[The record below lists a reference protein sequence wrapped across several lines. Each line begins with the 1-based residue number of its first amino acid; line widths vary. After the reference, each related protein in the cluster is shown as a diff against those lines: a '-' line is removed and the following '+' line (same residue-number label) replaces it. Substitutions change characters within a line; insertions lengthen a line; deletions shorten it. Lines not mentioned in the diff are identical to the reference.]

1 MQSRLLRH
9 FLAVVE
15 RKNITAAADDLH
27 ISQPALTRSIRQLEK
42 TIGIALFER
51 LPTGVALTRQGEVL
65 ARRARLMDLEYQH
78 ALAEINAM
86 QQGLAGVLRIG
97 AGPVWITTLLPPVV
111 AAFHKQFPRVKVR
124 LTSGVID
131 TLVPALLSG
140 EIDAFCS
147 TLDFAAQPEI
157 VKEPLITIRHTVVAR
172 AGHPLAGR
180 GTVSAQDMS
189 RYPWLVLVSDQVGT
203 SRVGSY
209 FVANAL
215 EPPTIAVE
223 TTALGIIKILLEGD
237 FLAHFPERMLADAE
251 RFGLVAIPHE
261 GTFWEGEAG
270 IAHRRTNRP
279 TRALES
285 FKAILRASLSRDRQP
300 SKPGP
305 TLERDSIG

>member
-42 TIGIALFER
+42 TIGTVLFER
-51 LPTGVALTRQGEVL
+51 LPTGVALTRHGEVL
-65 ARRARLMDLEYQH
+65 ERRARLMDLEYQH
-78 ALAEINAM
+78 ALAEIGAM
-86 QQGLAGVLRIG
+86 KQGLAGVLRIG

-111 AAFHKQFPRVKVR
+111 AAFAKQFPRVKVR

-131 TLVPALLSG
+131 TLVPELLAG

-157 VKEPLITIRHTVVAR
+157 VKEPLVSIRHAVVAR
-172 AGHPLAGR
+172 ASHPLAGK
-180 GTVSAQDMS
+180 GVASAEDMS
-189 RYPWLVLVSDQVGT
+189 RFAWLVLANDQVGT
-203 SRVGSY
+203 SRIGSY

-215 EPPTIAVE
+215 APPLIAVE

-237 FLAHFPERMLADAE
+237 FLAHFPERMLPYAE
-251 RFGLVAIPHE
+251 RFGLLGIPHE
-261 GTFWEGEAG
+261 GTFWESEAG
-270 IAHRRTNRP
+270 IAYRRTNRP
-279 TRALES
+279 PRPLES
-285 FKAILRASLSRDRQP
+285 FKAILRASISR
-300 SKPGP
+300 
-305 TLERDSIG
+305 

>member
-15 RKNITAAADDLH
+15 RKNITAAAGDLH
-27 ISQPALTRSIRQLEK
+27 ISQPALTRSIRQLET
-42 TIGIALFER
+42 TIGVLLFER
-51 LPTGVALTRQGEVL
+51 LPTGVALTRHGEVL

-78 ALAEINAM
+78 AIAEIGAM
-86 QQGLAGVLRIG
+86 QHGLAGVLRIG

-111 AAFHKQFPRVKVR
+111 AAFHKQFPRVNVR

-131 TLVPALLSG
+131 TLVPELLSG
-140 EIDAFCS
+140 GIDAFCS
-147 TLDFAAQPEI
+147 TLDVAAQPEI
-157 VKEPLITIRHTVVAR
+157 VKEPLISIRHSVVAR

-180 GTVSAQDMS
+180 GTVSAADMS
-189 RYPWLVLVSDQVGT
+189 HFAWLVLANDQVGT

-209 FVANAL
+209 FVANSL

-237 FLAHFPERMLADAE
+237 FLAHFPERMLPDAE

-270 IAHRRTNRP
+270 IAYRRTTRP
-279 TRALES
+279 ARSVES
-285 FKAILRASLSRDRQP
+285 FKAILRASISR
-300 SKPGP
+300 
-305 TLERDSIG
+305 

>member
-42 TIGIALFER
+42 TIGSVLFER

-65 ARRARLMDLEYQH
+65 ARRARLMDLEYRH
-78 ALAEINAM
+78 ALAEITAM
-86 QQGLAGVLRIG
+86 QQGLVGVLRVG

-111 AAFHKQFPRVKVR
+111 AAFYKQYPRVKVR

-140 EIDAFCS
+140 EIDVFCS
-147 TLDFAAQPEI
+147 TFDFAAQPEI
-157 VKEPLITIRHTVVAR
+157 IKEPLLTIRHTVVAR

-180 GTVSAQDMS
+180 GPVSAADMS
-189 RYPWLVLVSDQVGT
+189 RFPWLVLASDHVGT

-209 FVANAL
+209 FVASSVD
-215 EPPTIAVE
+215 PPTIAVE
-223 TTALGIIKILLEGD
+223 TTSLAIIKILLEGD

-251 RFGLVAIPHE
+251 RFGLVGIPHE

-279 TRALES
+279 VRTIES
-285 FKAILRASLSRDRQP
+285 FKAILRASIS
-300 SKPGP
+300 G
-305 TLERDSIG
+305 

>member
-15 RKNITAAADDLH
+15 RKNITAASEDLH

-42 TIGIALFER
+42 AVGTTLFDR

-78 ALAEINAM
+78 ALAEITAM
-86 QQGLAGVLRIG
+86 KQGLAGILRIG
-97 AGPVWITTLLPPVV
+97 AGPVWITTFLPPVI
-111 AAFHKQFPRVKVR
+111 ATFHKQYPRVKVR

-131 TLVPALLSG
+131 TLVPELLSG
-140 EIDAFCS
+140 EIDALCAN
-147 TLDFAAQPEI
+147 LDFAAQPEI
-157 VKEPLITIRHTVVAR
+157 VKEPLVRIRHSVVAR
-172 AGHPLAGR
+172 ARHPLAGR
-180 GTVSAQDMS
+180 GVVTAAELAD
-189 RYPWLVLVSDQVGT
+189 YAWLVLANDQVGT

-223 TTALGIIKILLEGD
+223 TTALGIIKILLEDD
-237 FLAHFPERMLADAE
+237 FVAHFPEAMLPDAE

-261 GTFWEGEAG
+261 GTFWEAQAG
-270 IAHRRTNRP
+270 IAYRQTSRP
-279 TRALES
+279 LRAVES
-285 FKAILRASLSRDRQP
+285 FKAILRSSMAA
-300 SKPGP
+300 
-305 TLERDSIG
+305 

>member
-42 TIGIALFER
+42 TIGSVLFER

-65 ARRARLMDLEYQH
+65 ARRARLMDLEYRH
-78 ALAEINAM
+78 ALAEITAM
-86 QQGLAGVLRIG
+86 QQGLVGVLRVG

-111 AAFHKQFPRVKVR
+111 AAFYKQYPRVKVR

-140 EIDAFCS
+140 EIDVFCS
-147 TLDFAAQPEI
+147 TFDFAAQPEI
-157 VKEPLITIRHTVVAR
+157 IKEPLLTIRHTVVAR

-180 GTVSAQDMS
+180 GPVSAADMS
-189 RYPWLVLVSDQVGT
+189 RFPWLVLASDHVGT

-209 FVANAL
+209 FVASSVD
-215 EPPTIAVE
+215 PPTIAVE
-223 TTALGIIKILLEGD
+223 TTSLAIIKILLEGD

-251 RFGLVAIPHE
+251 RFGLVGIPHE

-279 TRALES
+279 VRTVES
-285 FKAILRASLSRDRQP
+285 FKAILRASISN
-300 SKPGP
+300 
-305 TLERDSIG
+305 

>member
-42 TIGIALFER
+42 TIGATLFER

-78 ALAEINAM
+78 ALAEITAM
-86 QQGLAGVLRIG
+86 QQGLAGVLRVG

-111 AAFHKQFPRVKVR
+111 AAFYKQYPKVKVR

-131 TLVPALLSG
+131 TLVPSLLSG

-157 VKEPLITIRHTVVAR
+157 VKEPLLTIRHTVVAR

-180 GTVSAQDMS
+180 GPVSAAEMA
-189 RYPWLVLVSDQVGT
+189 RFPWLVLVGDQVGT
-203 SRVGSY
+203 SRIGSY
-209 FVANAL
+209 FVANSV

-223 TTALGIIKILLEGD
+223 TTSIAIIKILLEGD

-251 RFGLVAIPHE
+251 RFGIVGIPHE
-261 GTFWEGEAG
+261 GTFWESEAG

-279 TRALES
+279 VRTVES
-285 FKAILRASLSRDRQP
+285 FKAILRASVS
-300 SKPGP
+300 G
-305 TLERDSIG
+305 

>member
-42 TIGIALFER
+42 TIGSVLFER

-65 ARRARLMDLEYQH
+65 ARRARLMDLEYRH
-78 ALAEINAM
+78 ALAEITAM
-86 QQGLAGVLRIG
+86 QQGLVGVLRVG

-111 AAFHKQFPRVKVR
+111 AAFYKQYPRVKVR

-140 EIDAFCS
+140 EIDVFCS
-147 TLDFAAQPEI
+147 TFDFAAQPEI
-157 VKEPLITIRHTVVAR
+157 IKEPLLTIRHTVVAR

-180 GTVSAQDMS
+180 GPVSAADMS
-189 RYPWLVLVSDQVGT
+189 RFPWLVLASDHVGT

-209 FVANAL
+209 FVANSVD
-215 EPPTIAVE
+215 PPTIAVE
-223 TTALGIIKILLEGD
+223 TTSLAIIKILLEGD

-251 RFGLVAIPHE
+251 RFGLVGIPHE

-279 TRALES
+279 VRTVES
-285 FKAILRASLSRDRQP
+285 FKAILRASISN
-300 SKPGP
+300 
-305 TLERDSIG
+305 